1 MNEGFY
7 GLTFYAKITHPHRG
21 GTTMRIHQTL
31 REAREWV
38 RMSQEEAAHHLGI
51 SGASFSRM
59 EAGLSAVTTTRL
71 LRLAQLYR
79 VSASS
84 LLEGVVVMQPS
95 TIDME
100 WLRQTVIVVETVV
113 AKLDNRPT
121 PEKIAGVV
129 AETYRREID
138 HILNQPKDRFSPD
151 RHSAFVELMFR
162 A

>member
-1 MNEGFY
+1 
-7 GLTFYAKITHPHRG
+7 
-21 GTTMRIHQTL
+21 MRIHQTL
-31 REAREWV
+31 RDAREWV
-38 RMSQEEAAHHLGI
+38 GMSQEEAAQHLGI

-71 LRLAQLYR
+71 LHLAQLYR

-95 TIDME
+95 TIDLD
-100 WLRQTVIVVETVV
+100 WLKQTVIAVEDVV
-113 AKLDNRPT
+113 AGLKTRPT
-121 PEKIAGVV
+121 SEKIAGVV

-138 HILNQPKDRFSPD
+138 HIMNKPKDRFSPV
-151 RHSAFVELMFR
+151 RHSEFIELMFS